1 MEEQRVQLAK
11 QKGFEPYAAFK
22 RIDRGGKDK
31 ISAQDINIFLREN
44 MVDYLD
50 VTECFHMFN
59 FFDND
64 GQGYLTFTE

>member
-1 MEEQRVQLAK
+1 
-11 QKGFEPYAAFK
+11 
-22 RIDRGGKDK
+22 
-31 ISAQDINIFLREN
+31 LREN

-59 FFDND
+59 FFDKD